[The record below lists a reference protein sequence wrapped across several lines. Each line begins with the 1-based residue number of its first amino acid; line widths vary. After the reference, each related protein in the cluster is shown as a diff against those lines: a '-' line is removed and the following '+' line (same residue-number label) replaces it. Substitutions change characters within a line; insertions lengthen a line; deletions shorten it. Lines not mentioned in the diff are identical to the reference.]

1 MANTINAGSNS
12 VLLTNMDTDWT
23 WTDSYPNHPAGIKVL
38 SMGLTMM
45 HETDYL
51 VIKDAIATGTTI
63 AYFANVAGTTNF
75 HQSMNFSEL
84 RVRPFLDISGC
95 SVDLNSQLIIR
106 FK

>member
-1 MANTINAGSNS
+1 MANTISVGSNT

-38 SMGLTMM
+38 SMDLTMM
-45 HETDYL
+45 HEYDSL

-63 AYFANVAGTTNF
+63 AYFANLTGTTNF
-75 HQSMNFSEL
+75 HQSINFDGI